1 MSKVRIRPLT
11 LLLLVVALVLVVI
24 GVVYMTT
31 TAANLP
37 AFFPGHVAHS
47 AAKHYKHA
55 SAVIILALV
64 ALAGA
69 WFTTAPEPPAP

>member
-55 SAVIILALV
+55 SAAIILALV